1 MDNYEMIIKIRA
13 FENTILKL
21 FGQNKLSGTT
31 HTYIGEEA
39 TAVAI
44 MQFITKDDTIFS
56 NHRCHGH
63 YLAYG
68 GPVKLLLAEI
78 MSKEEGLCHGKGG
91 SQHIRYKNLY
101 TNGIQLCFWEMEH
114 LDKVWYTKP

>member
-13 FENTILKL
+13 FEETILSL
-21 FGQNKLSGTT
+21 FEQNKLSGTT

-39 TAVAI
+39 TATAI
-44 MQFITKDDTIFS
+44 MQFVTENDVVFS

-68 GPVKLLLAEI
+68 GPERLLLAEI
-78 MSKEEGLCHGKGG
+78 MSKEEIGRAH
-91 SQHIRYKNLY
+91 
-101 TNGIQLCFWEMEH
+101 
-114 LDKVWYTKP
+114 V